1 MFQFI
6 DRWKLELKHHMDIR
20 RLRKQRDIELRNIK
34 QEKQFEINKTDL
46 EREAELEELKAEIRK
61 NQQKSLPKPGQVQE
75 KKTAFAAFQDYAT
88 NFAQN
93 QQKSSS
99 GFGNMSGG
107 LVSPYDQPEQRRHK
121 KKHKNKKKRN
131 MNKRKEVRMV
141 YVPMNQ
147 FGNRY

>member
-6 DRWKLELKHHMDIR
+6 DRWKLELKHHMEIR
-20 RLRKQRDIELRNIK
+20 RLRKHRDIELRDIK
-34 QEKQFEINKTDL
+34 QKKQFEINKTEL
-46 EREAELEELKAEIRK
+46 EREIELEELKAEIRK
-61 NQQKSLPKPGQVQE
+61 NQQKSLPKPGQKIPE

-99 GFGNMSGG
+99 AFGNMSGG
-107 LVSPYDQPEQRRHK
+107 LVSSYDKPEPRRDK
-121 KKHKNKKKRN
+121 KKDKKKRK
-131 MNKRKEVRMV
+131 MDKRKEVKMI

-147 FGNRY
+147 FGNKY